1 MPQAF
6 RILIATLVLSMGAT
20 ASANPTLTSIKVE
33 TAPALAVAGSAR
45 GKNVLS
51 ASGGARIELAVT
63 ARYSDGTSADV
74 TSSGTTYTSLDPG
87 LCTVSP
93 SGAVVFAHTA
103 DRVAAAVLVQH
114 GALSQLVPFQIE
126 P

>member
-1 MPQAF
+1 MPQGF
-6 RILIATLVLSMGAT
+6 RILIATLVLSTGAT
-20 ASANPTLTSIKVE
+20 ASANPTLTSIEVE
-33 TAPALAVAGSAR
+33 TAPVLAIAASAG

-51 ASGGARIELAVT
+51 ASGGAQIQLAVT
-63 ARYSDGTSADV
+63 VRYSDGTSADV
-74 TSSGTTYTSLDPG
+74 TSSGTTYTSLNPG

-93 SGAVVFAHTA
+93 GGEVVFTLTA
-103 DRVAAAVLVQH
+103 GRAAAAVLVQH